1 MALLGLSCFAWIDAP
16 VPMRAGWALPASLA
30 KPEQYNLT
38 LRLEARHFRPSAAAQ
53 TVNATAVYT
62 LAAMRAT
69 SCLVPPCCLLSPIM

>member
-1 MALLGLSCFAWIDAP
+1 
-16 VPMRAGWALPASLA
+16 MRAGWALPASLA

-69 SCLVPPCCLLSPIM
+69 SCLVRPCCLLSPACTVGA